1 MCPSTDHNTRR
12 RIRPHAAEPECQRRK
27 ELPHTSSTSASSKSD
42 SFRAPPDARVQEIQ
56 ELQRKLCPITGIL
69 RDISADYRIFSTVL
83 GKGHYGVVRECIH
96 RSSREIFAVKSVDK
110 SKIRRP
116 DHLRREVDLLYK
128 MNHRGVMRMV
138 EVYEDARYVH
148 IVTERYTGGEL
159 FDKIGASTTP
169 EGCLSEQTAAGIIKS
184 LLEAV
189 AYLHDNEIVHR
200 DIKPENILFESTR
213 EGSPIKLID
222 FGLSRR
228 HKRDDAP
235 MNNPVGTAYY
245 MAPELL
251 EGRYD
256 KACDVWSVGTIAYI
270 MLCGYPPFNGE
281 TDPDIFDA
289 IQRGHY
295 HFPDPAWA
303 SKSDG
308 AKKFVNY
315 LMMRDPRRR
324 PAAREALEHTWI
336 MRNCCSNDRSA
347 SADDAKQEQQQDIV
361 AKIQTLRMTIQRFKH
376 KHMFHLRLEEVR

>member
-200 DIKPENILFESTR
+200 DIKPENILFES
-213 EGSPIKLID
+213 EDEKVIKLID

-228 HKRDDAP
+228 HERGEAP
-235 MNNPVGTAYY
+235 MSNSVGTAYY
-245 MAPELL
+245 MSPELL
-251 EGRYD
+251 KGRYD
-256 KACDVWSVGTIAYI
+256 KSCDMWSVGTIVYI
-270 MLCGYPPFNGE
+270 LLCGYPPFNSD
-281 TDPDIFDA
+281 TDPEIFEK
-289 IQRGHY
+289 IRKGHFE
-295 HFPDPAWA
+295 FPAQQWSA
-303 SKSDG
+303 KSDEV
-308 AKKFVNY
+308 KDFVKC
-315 LMMRDPRRR
+315 LLRRDPGKRFTAKEALVHPWIKNLGMKQPRK
-324 PAAREALEHTWI
+324 AARGRQAQPNL
-336 MRNCCSNDRSA
+336 RYL
-347 SADDAKQEQQQDIV
+347 
-361 AKIQTLRMTIQRFKH
+361 KIP
-376 KHMFHLRLEEVR
+376 